1 MKLKLNKICLP
12 LLSAFSVFGMTSC
25 KNEVKPESEV
35 VVVEKEKIVS
45 APEKSPK
52 ESFILNLVDRALR
65 EKYHPSK
72 DNEWWWWSE
81 KEWNKMKLPIAGSEK
96 ERPKY
101 GAHEDKEIYFSEHG
115 ISKLETR
122 TEIDSEYA
130 SKLEKFKKY
139 LNKSLDQYSKQES
152 SFDSINDNFYS
163 VFKYQFN
170 SSIKDHFSFIKK
182 AFVIDKNI
190 PNADYLSYEWTNL
203 FLLKNTEK
211 IHEYANAIQNEE
223 FKNEFLT
230 NVLPVIEKMF
240 VDYDAQNNPNFRV
253 AIIPT
258 TNNTMHL
265 RNILV
270 DKNNLNLIARM
281 NYLNKG
287 EVDKL
292 NLLIVPLNYDL
303 SKFNAPDHS
312 SKNPNILDLDR
323 EFGTIEENEPKG
335 EKLQDYLAG
344 YVSDLY
350 FDNFFYI
357 YLDHFINGAN
367 YNVAINEQENLNDFL
382 RLFAYKMN
390 LSFNEA
396 SAFFNKI
403 QTLQKLSDSDF
414 VLLEKWLEQ
423 AFN

>member
-1 MKLKLNKICLP
+1 MKSKLNKICLP

-25 KNEVKPESEV
+25 KNEVKLESEV

-52 ESFILNLVDRALR
+52 ESFILSVVDRALR
-65 EKYHPSK
+65 QKEYWGRDS
-72 DNEWWWWSE
+72 EWWWWSE
-81 KEWNKMKLPIAGSEK
+81 TEWNKMKLPVAGSEK
-96 ERPKY
+96 ERPNDGSHK
-101 GAHEDKEIYFSEHG
+101 GKEIYFSEHG

-122 TEIDSEYA
+122 IEIDSEYA
-130 SKLEKFKKY
+130 AKLEKFKKY

-152 SFDSINDNFYS
+152 SFESLNDNFYS

-170 SSIKDHFSFIKK
+170 SPITGNFSFIEK

-203 FLLKNTEK
+203 FLLKNSEK
-211 IHEYANAIQNEE
+211 IYEYANTIQNEE
-223 FKNEFLT
+223 LKNEFLT

-240 VDYDAQNNPNFRV
+240 IDYDAQNNPNFRV

-258 TNNTMHL
+258 INNTMYL

-281 NYLNKG
+281 NYLNKT

-292 NLLIVPLNYDL
+292 NLLIVPLNYDIV
-303 SKFNAPDHS
+303 KFVAPDNS

-323 EFGTIEENEPKG
+323 EFATVKENEPKG

-344 YVSDLY
+344 YVSDFY

-367 YNVAINEQENLNDFL
+367 YNAAINEQENLDDFL

-390 LSFNEA
+390 LGFNEA

-403 QTLQKLSDSDF
+403 QTLQKLSDNELI
-414 VLLEKWLEQ
+414 LLKKWLELS
-423 AFN
+423 

>member
-1 MKLKLNKICLP
+1 MKLKLNKIYLP
-12 LLSAFSVFGMTSC
+12 LLSAFSVLGMTSC

-45 APEKSPK
+45 TPEKSPK
-52 ESFILNLVDRALR
+52 ESFILSLVDRALD
-65 EKYHPSK
+65 EKYDPSK
-72 DNEWWWWSE
+72 DNELWWWSE
-81 KEWNKMKLPIAGSEK
+81 KEWNKTKLPVAGSEK
-96 ERPKY
+96 ERPHY
-101 GAHEDKEIYFSEHG
+101 GAHKGKEIYFSEHG
-115 ISKLETR
+115 ISKLETH

-130 SKLEKFKKY
+130 AKLEKFKKY
-139 LNKSLDQYSKQES
+139 LNKSLDHYSKQES
-152 SFDSINDNFYS
+152 YFDGLNDNFYS

-170 SSIKDHFSFIKK
+170 SSIERKFSFLEK

-190 PNADYLSYEWTNL
+190 PNADYLLYEWTNL
-203 FLLKNTEK
+203 FLLKNPEK
-211 IHEYANAIQNEE
+211 IKEYANTIENEE
-223 FKNEFLT
+223 LKNEFLT
-230 NVLPVIEKMF
+230 NVLPVIEKIF
-240 VDYDAQNNPNFRV
+240 IDYDAQNSPNFRI

-258 TNNTMHL
+258 TNNTMYL

-281 NYLNKG
+281 NYLNKT

-292 NLLIVPLNYDL
+292 NLLIVPLDYDL
-303 SKFNAPDHS
+303 SKFATPDDS

-323 EFGTIEENEPKG
+323 EFGTVKENEPKG
-335 EKLQDYLAG
+335 EKLRDYLTG
-344 YVSDLY
+344 YVSDFY

-367 YNVAINEQENLNDFL
+367 YNVPINEQENLDDFL

-396 SAFFNKI
+396 SALFNKI
-403 QTLQKLSDSDF
+403 QTLQKLNDNELIL
-414 VLLEKWLEQ
+414 VKKWLELS
-423 AFN
+423 